1 MMKKFSS
8 FVYSILVGLIG
19 IVLLLF
25 IALSIHNSPVF
36 AWRII
41 TMLQSDVDDINRFP
55 ARPIENGEEVSRLPI
70 EELPIPEQVTYQYKG
85 EDRTES
91 LQDLLIRTKTTA
103 FVVVRDDKIIYQTY
117 PYGQYDQRNTS
128 FSVAKSFASAL
139 IGAAIQDGF
148 IESEND
154 LVIKY
159 VPEISGRGLDEL
171 KIHNL
176 LRMDS
181 GIRYIS
187 ADDRL
192 FIFEPFSDDALTYYP
207 PGLRKVALNVKASK
221 TPIGETFKYNNF
233 HPLLEGLIIERA
245 TGMPVAEYLQEKIW
259 KPMGAEFPASWS
271 LDSEKSGFEKMESG
285 INATAVDFARFGL
298 IYLHNGYWN
307 GTQILPESWIQKSTA
322 PDPTD
327 SRYFE
332 GYPIWPEMGGYYGYH
347 WWGLK
352 KDNGSYDFMARGHLG
367 QIIYV
372 SPGKNMVVVRQG
384 PEPDS
389 NVLWFDAILSLI
401 DQMP

>member
-1 MMKKFSS
+1 
-8 FVYSILVGLIG
+8 
-19 IVLLLF
+19 
-25 IALSIHNSPVF
+25 
-36 AWRII
+36 
-41 TMLQSDVDDINRFP
+41 MLQSDVDDINRFP
-55 ARPIENGEEVSRLPI
+55 ARPIENGEAVSWLPI
-70 EELPIPEQVTYQYKG
+70 EEFPIPERVTYQYKG
-85 EDRTES
+85 ENRTES
-91 LQDLLIRTKTTA
+91 LKELLLRSKTTA

-117 PYGQYDQRNTS
+117 PFGQYDQPNTS

-159 VPEISGRGLDEL
+159 VPKISGRGLDEL
-171 KIHNL
+171 KIHHL

-192 FIFEPFSDDALTYYP
+192 FLLEPFSDDALTYYP
-207 PGLRKVALNVKASK
+207 PDLRKVVLNVKASK

-245 TGMPVAEYLQEKIW
+245 TGMTVAEYLQEKIW

-298 IYLHNGYWN
+298 VYLHNGYWN
-307 GTQILPESWIQKSTA
+307 GNQILPETWIQKSTA

-327 SRYFE
+327 SRFFE

-372 SPGKNMVVVRQG
+372 SPEKNMVVVRQG

-389 NVLWFDAILSLI
+389 NVLWFDIILSLV